1 MAWHVF
7 LVSHTDVT
15 KRLLV
20 VHVVEHSLHKQVRL
34 FVVETIWEF
43 RVQEEDDAP
52 AVDYVLFKLRFYQR
66 VLFQTWQERHILK
79 AA

>member
-20 VHVVEHSLHKQVRL
+20 VHVVEHPLHKQVRL

-43 RVQEEDDAP
+43 RVQEEYDAP
-52 AVDYVLFKLRFYQR
+52 AVDHVFFKLRFYQR
-66 VLFQTWQERHILK
+66 VLL
-79 AA
+79 